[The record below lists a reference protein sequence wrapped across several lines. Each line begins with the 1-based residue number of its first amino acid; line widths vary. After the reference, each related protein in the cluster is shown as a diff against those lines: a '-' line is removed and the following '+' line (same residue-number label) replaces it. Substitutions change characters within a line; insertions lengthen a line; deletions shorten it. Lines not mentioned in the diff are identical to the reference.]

1 MSQTAVAVVIA
12 SIFSLAS
19 TVGAATITQTINAG
33 PGTTL
38 AANGVL
44 TFYVDAPG
52 LVTFAPGFP
61 LGTSPSCTQSGAGA
75 WGCFFDINDRIVL
88 QTGSITDSAVTSGS
102 AGLGTAGGGNTI
114 VTSTICSGPAQIG
127 FVNCTNNFSPGVYSV
142 LLSLQEGIDTQK
154 LVNSVAV
161 SGTRSL
167 SVTISGPTVLASPE
181 PGSVGLLAL
190 ALGSFYAVSRR
201 RVRRVVCRVAPPG
214 PRSFSN

>member
-1 MSQTAVAVVIA
+1 MNRTALAVSAVAM
-12 SIFSLAS
+12 FSLVSAA
-19 TVGAATITQTINAG
+19 GAATITQTINAG

-38 AANGVL
+38 AANGTL

-61 LGTSPSCTQSGAGA
+61 QGASPGCTQSGAGA

-88 QTGSITDSAVTSGS
+88 AGAGSAVLSGS

-114 VTSTICSGPAQIG
+114 VTSTICGGPAQVG
-127 FVNCTNNFSPGVYSV
+127 FVNCTSNFSPGVYSV
-142 LLSLQEGIDTQK
+142 LLSLRESVDIQQ

-161 SGTRSL
+161 PGTRSL

-181 PGSVGLLAL
+181 PGGIGLVVL
-190 ALGSFYAVSRR
+190 ALGGFYALSRR
-201 RVRRVVCRVAPPG
+201 RAMFLSR
-214 PRSFSN
+214 